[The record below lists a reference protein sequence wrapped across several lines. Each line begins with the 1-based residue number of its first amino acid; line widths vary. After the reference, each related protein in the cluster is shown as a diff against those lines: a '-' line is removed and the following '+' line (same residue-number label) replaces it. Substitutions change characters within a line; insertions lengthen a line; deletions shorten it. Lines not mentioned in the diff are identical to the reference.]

1 MFGNV
6 QPNFDIIA
14 TPLFEN
20 AMKWWEMY
28 RPCAYTYEQ
37 HLKNPTINQTDE
49 TGKRLAL
56 EIANIL
62 KDAENNK

>member
-6 QPNFDIIA
+6 QPNFDIVT
-14 TPLFEN
+14 TPLFKK
-20 AMKWWEMY
+20 AVKWWEMY

-49 TGKRLAL
+49 TSKKLAR
-56 EIANIL
+56 EIARNL
-62 KDAENNK
+62 KRMGKS